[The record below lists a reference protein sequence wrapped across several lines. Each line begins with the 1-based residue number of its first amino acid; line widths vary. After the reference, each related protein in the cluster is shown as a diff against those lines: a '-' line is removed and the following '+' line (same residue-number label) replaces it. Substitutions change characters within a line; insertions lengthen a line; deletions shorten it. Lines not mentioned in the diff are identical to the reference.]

1 MFYFFLKTFNLNDR
15 GNKPALSSVSKVNTF
30 STESLMP
37 RALVEIGIKKWT
49 TVFETPAGSER
60 AHVKHSKTQKQQVS
74 LEIRLLITMLMFSL
88 LLINKRLLFLT
99 W

>member
-1 MFYFFLKTFNLNDR
+1 MFYFFFKTFNLSDR

-60 AHVKHSKTQKQQVS
+60 AHVKHSKTQQVS
-74 LEIRLLITMLMFSL
+74 LEIRLLITMLLFSL
-88 LLINKRLLFLT
+88 LL
-99 W
+99 